1 MQPRSEFAKRLA
13 KLNLGPTDRAIA
25 FLWFYRES
33 QEYEERTASELAAD
47 MHEEGFP
54 RANITRLYNDLRR
67 SRYTVKGSRDH
78 SFQIAVG
85 KLPDLQDA
93 YGELAAVNKVNVQ
106 DSVLPAE
113 WFIGTRPFLER
124 VTHQINGTYQFG
136 FYDACATLCRR
147 LMESLIIEIYVQLRR
162 APEIRRDNA
171 FFMLDALINKISNDT
186 TLTLSRNSPDTMT
199 EVKSIGDTAAHD
211 RNYITEQLDL
221 SDGFLLRYRRLIRE
235 LMGMAGIARAPR

>member
-1 MQPRSEFAKRLA
+1 MKPRSEFAAAISELELSPA
-13 KLNLGPTDRAIA
+13 ARAIA

-47 MHEEGFP
+47 MHEDGFP
-54 RANITRLYNDLRR
+54 RANVTRLRDDLRR
-67 SRYTVKGSRDH
+67 SRYTVRGTRDG
-78 SFQIAVG
+78 SFQISVG
-85 KLPDLQDA
+85 KLAELQQA
-93 YGELAAVNKVNVQ
+93 YGELAAVNKIEVQ
-106 DSVLPAE
+106 DTVLPAE

-124 VTHQINGTYQFG
+124 MAHQINGTYQFG

-147 LMESLIIEIYVQLRR
+147 MMESLVIETYIHLRR

-171 FFMLDALINKISNDT
+171 FFMLDALINKICNDP
-186 TLTLSRNSPDTMT
+186 TLTLGRNSPETMT
-199 EVKSIGDTAAHD
+199 EVKSIGDTASHD

-235 LMGMAGIARAPR
+235 LMGMAGVARAP